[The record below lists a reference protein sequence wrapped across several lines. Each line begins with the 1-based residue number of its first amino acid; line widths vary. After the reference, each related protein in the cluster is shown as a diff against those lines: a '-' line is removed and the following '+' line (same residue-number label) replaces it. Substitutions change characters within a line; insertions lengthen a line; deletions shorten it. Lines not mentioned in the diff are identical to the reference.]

1 MEFMQLEEAAELA
14 SEIKNSFFQSEAAGE
29 LIGELFKWFFAGF
42 CGGVFLGGFAI
53 VINRVTHIFEHFK

>member
-1 MEFMQLEEAAELA
+1 MEF
-14 SEIKNSFFQSEAAGE
+14 IQSEAAAE
-29 LIGELFKWFFAGF
+29 FIGELFKWFFAGF